1 MSNQN
6 KIPLYDKIL
15 SPIMTEKSTNLS
27 SLNKVSFKVPFD
39 SNKKILKKTV
49 EKIFKVNVI
58 KINIINKKS
67 IIKITRGRKVK
78 KKGYKK
84 AIITLK
90 KGQNIDL
97 TTGI

>member
-1 MSNQN
+1 M
-6 KIPLYDKIL
+6 KIHLYDKIIA
-15 SPIMTEKSTNLS
+15 PHVTEKATNIS
-27 SLNKVSFKVPFD
+27 EQNKIVFKVPHKA
-39 SNKKILKKTV
+39 NKKNLKKNI
-49 EKIFKVNVI
+49 EKIFKVNVT

-67 IIKITRGRKVK
+67 KIKITRGRKVK
-78 KKGYKK
+78 VAGFKK

>member
-6 KIPLYDKIL
+6 KIHLYDKIL

-90 KGQNIDL
+90 KGQSIDL